1 MEFGTKLDIS
11 VVDGWTRLDYFP
23 FDAYNEVGNLPAIA
37 ERFRERD
44 GHYPSRILSD
54 KIYRN
59 QENLRFCREC
69 GLGLVTAKLREIAA
83 HVLAMS
89 VLVLNLRKIQ
99 RTPLRLF
106 ALLVRWLGAPEKSAF
121 IQWTLFNTIHNM
133 HTLITNR
140 IINRYGTVLSL

>member
-1 MEFGTKLDIS
+1 MEFWTKLDIS

-59 QENLRFCREC
+59 QENLGVRPGAGDRQATGDCRPRTC
-69 GLGLVTAKLREIAA
+69 
-83 HVLAMS
+83 HVRSGAE
-89 VLVLNLRKIQ
+89 LRKI
-99 RTPLRLF
+99 
-106 ALLVRWLGAPEKSAF
+106 
-121 IQWTLFNTIHNM
+121 
-133 HTLITNR
+133 
-140 IINRYGTVLSL
+140 